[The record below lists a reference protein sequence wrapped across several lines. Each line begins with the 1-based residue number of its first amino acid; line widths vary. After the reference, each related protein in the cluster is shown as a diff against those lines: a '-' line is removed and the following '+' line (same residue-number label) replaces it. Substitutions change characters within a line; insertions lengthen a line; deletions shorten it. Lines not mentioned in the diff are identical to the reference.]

1 MAYILFVRVKTD
13 VERKELEQRMLER
26 KQRFLEV
33 PGLAQKVYGEEGP
46 DGSMCG
52 VYFFETKEALDNF
65 RESEL
70 VKTMGAA
77 YEVTE
82 VRQEVYRVLYPLRPD
97 RGPISDWNE

>member
-1 MAYILFVRVKTD
+1 MAYILFVRVKTA
-13 VERKELEQRMLER
+13 VEWEDLERRMLER
-26 KQRFLEV
+26 KPRFLEV
-33 PGLAQKVYGEEGP
+33 PGLAQKIYGEEGP

-70 VKTMGAA
+70 AKTMGAA

-97 RGPISDWNE
+97 RGPLSDWDQ